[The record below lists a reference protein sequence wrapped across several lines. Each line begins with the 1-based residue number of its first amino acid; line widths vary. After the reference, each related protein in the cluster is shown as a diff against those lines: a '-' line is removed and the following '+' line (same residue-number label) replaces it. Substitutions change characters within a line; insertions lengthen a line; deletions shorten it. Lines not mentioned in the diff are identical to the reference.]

1 MKDYEESIAHL
12 LGEWGPFQKLI
23 YILLSLNF
31 VQHGYTSLS
40 MVFVADTPPHHCN
53 VPSLNS
59 SYGGLGYNLSIP
71 TEELKGETILSR
83 CRRYTEQENSGSAYS
98 NDTEGCVDGWVF
110 SKERYVTTIVTEWN
124 LVCDDAW
131 RAPFT
136 SSVFFFGV
144 LVGSFCSGI
153 LSDRYGR
160 KITLVTA
167 KVLQVVLSFIL
178 AFSNSW
184 EMFCVVYFGL
194 AVMATS
200 CNGASFVLGSEILIK
215 SARESFGILGYGLAY
230 ASGYAILPLFAYFIR
245 DRMLLQIGLSLVGF
259 LYIPLFWFIP
269 ESPRWLI
276 TQGRLQ
282 EAEAVIRAAAK
293 RNGITAPEDIF
304 QQELTSDTNESEH
317 KPSGEIKSTWLDLLK
332 KANMRN
338 ITLINIIIWISI
350 SLAYYGLSFNTS
362 NLDGD
367 PYLNCLISA
376 ATEFVAYA
384 FVWFIA
390 HYAPRRFVLPFTLL
404 LGGALLL
411 LIQLVPD
418 GLSGLT
424 ITLAMMGRLVVT
436 GAYTFVYLYST
447 ELLPTVVRN
456 MGLGVFSMAARIGS
470 ASSPYVAHIGTYNKI
485 LPFILMGTIS
495 LFSGGLSLLLPE
507 TKGEKLPELISQVKP
522 LQCCC
527 HKAKSG
533 DRNSLGGDVQL
544 RNGDELTPTRGPEDA
559 VVKV

>member
-1 MKDYEESIAHL
+1 MKDYEESIARL
-12 LGEWGPFQKLI
+12 LGEWGPFQRLI
-23 YILLSLNF
+23 YIVLSLNY

-40 MVFVADTPPHHCN
+40 MVFVGDTPPHHCR

-83 CRRYTEQENSGSAYS
+83 CRRYTEQEDFGSVYS

-110 SKERYVTTIVTEWN
+110 SKDRYVSTIVTEWN

-131 RAPFT
+131 KAPFT
-136 SSVFFFGV
+136 LSVFFFGV

-160 KITLVTA
+160 KIILITA

-194 AVMATS
+194 AVMTTS
-200 CNGASFVLGSEILIK
+200 SSGAIFVLGSEILIQ
-215 SARESFGILGYGLAY
+215 SARESFGILGYGLGHAT
-230 ASGYAILPLFAYFIR
+230 GYAILPLFAYFIR

-282 EAEAVIRAAAK
+282 EAEAIIRAAAK
-293 RNGITAPEDIF
+293 RNGITPPEEIF
-304 QQELTSDTNESEH
+304 QQEESEH
-317 KPSGEIKSTWLDLLK
+317 KPSSQDKYTWLDLLK
-332 KANMRN
+332 TSNMRN
-338 ITLINIIIWISI
+338 ITVVNIIIWISI

-404 LGGALLL
+404 LGGALML

-418 GLSGLT
+418 GLSGLI

-436 GAYTFVYLYST
+436 GAYAFVYVFYA

-456 MGLGVFSMAARIGS
+456 MGLGVSSMAARIGS
-470 ASSPYVAHIGTYNKI
+470 ASAPHVAHIGTYNKT

-507 TKGEKLPELISQVKP
+507 TKGENLPELISHVKP
-522 LQCCC
+522 LQCYC
-527 HKAKSG
+527 HKARSG

-544 RNGDELTPTRGPEDA
+544 RNDDELTPTRGPEDA
-559 VVKV
+559 VVKF